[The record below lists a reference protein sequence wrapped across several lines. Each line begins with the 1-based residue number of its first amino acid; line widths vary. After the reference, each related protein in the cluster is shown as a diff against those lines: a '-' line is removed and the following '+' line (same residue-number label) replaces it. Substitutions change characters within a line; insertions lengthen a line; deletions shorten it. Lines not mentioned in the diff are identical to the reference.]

1 MCNMSNEVPQ
11 LFDWN
16 QENNQP
22 ADRWSRLELN
32 YSCVEF
38 VAGVEYM
45 VSRVVFCIMAK
56 QISLTNYLFAPSLCS
71 LGLHNRLYISSYWT
85 CRMRL
90 HNLVRFLA
98 YPHDL

>member
-16 QENNQP
+16 QEKNQP
-22 ADRWSRLELN
+22 ADRWGRLELN

-45 VSRVVFCIMAK
+45 VRQARI
-56 QISLTNYLFAPSLCS
+56 
-71 LGLHNRLYISSYWT
+71 
-85 CRMRL
+85 
-90 HNLVRFLA
+90 
-98 YPHDL
+98 PHP